1 LVNFQDSRDEE
12 ANLLLQEI
20 EENEEKKKKEKQ
32 LPSSSSGHG
41 QIRVRE
47 RNVVSVKAKK
57 NYPQFVYNRAYV
69 GIQAGKCQEYIIDGN
84 TSLLT
89 RDERFKEFM
98 DRPYAVIPQG
108 NHKEEGKAYLLISPK
123 WTGFRAGWLESQT
136 ETYNIF
142 RVDRYAAW
150 SGLVPDDLK
159 EDFDLSPRYS
169 SIKILQNGDYLVGN
183 EFELEDASIRW
194 RYSMDTKN
202 SKKSRIM
209 EMAY

>member
-1 LVNFQDSRDEE
+1 LVNSQDSRDEE

-20 EENEEKKKKEKQ
+20 EEKKKKQKQ
-32 LPSSSSGHG
+32 SLLSSSSRHG

-57 NYPQFVYNRAYV
+57 NQPQFVYNRVYV

-89 RDERFKEFM
+89 RDEHFKEFM

-108 NHKEEGKAYLLISPK
+108 NHKEEEGKAYLLISPK

-142 RVDRYAAW
+142 RVDR
-150 SGLVPDDLK
+150 
-159 EDFDLSPRYS
+159 
-169 SIKILQNGDYLVGN
+169 
-183 EFELEDASIRW
+183 
-194 RYSMDTKN
+194 
-202 SKKSRIM
+202 
-209 EMAY
+209 